1 MVAAA
6 AEIQVGEM
14 QEDAIRVGEELAETL
29 VGEVGEDHHLEET
42 AGVHQVFF
50 ISLNLL
56 PATLKQIR

>member
-42 AGVHQVFF
+42 AGVHQVF
-50 ISLNLL
+50 LH
-56 PATLKQIR
+56 